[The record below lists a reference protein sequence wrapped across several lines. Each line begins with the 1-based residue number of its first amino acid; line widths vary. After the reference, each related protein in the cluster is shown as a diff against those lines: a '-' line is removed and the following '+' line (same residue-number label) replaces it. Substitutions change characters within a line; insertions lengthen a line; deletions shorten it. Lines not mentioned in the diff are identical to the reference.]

1 MCPTLSDPM
10 DCSLPGSSVHGIY
23 QAGVLEWGASA
34 FSICTL
40 YTQQNIM
47 HITYKKWFCLK
58 MSRYE
63 HVSILAYYLLQFF
76 PSHLLQTTEQVLD
89 NSILLTD
96 VVLLLKLKS
105 MCPMHSEAKEYQKYQ
120 FGTEEGLLQGPARR
134 CLKNPKFPE
143 SFQQSPFLGKVREG
157 CGELLQTFWRQNL
170 CF

>member
-1 MCPTLSDPM
+1 MWRACDQT
-10 DCSLPGSSVHGIY
+10 LPGDREIFHLQYVAPDRFLLEKGLPQAPATWLRTCRCPWPSWKGRSLFQGVPAGPPSPSSALRNLSSG
-23 QAGVLEWGASA
+23 GWCWVLGH
-34 FSICTL
+34 
-40 YTQQNIM
+40 N
-47 HITYKKWFCLK
+47 
-58 MSRYE
+58 
-63 HVSILAYYLLQFF
+63 
-76 PSHLLQTTEQVLD
+76 HLLLP
-89 NSILLTD
+89 NC
-96 VVLLLKLKS
+96 KS